1 MVTFQPEGY
10 SAHPD
15 EFADH
20 VTSTILE
27 DGFVRIDGVLTRAAC
42 DSVRA
47 SLDHCLEARIANDHY
62 WGNIENQV
70 LDNYFVDDPDLV
82 DLIYQPLTDAVMRR
96 LIDDDYVLISPS
108 ARNRR
113 LMGEGALERT
123 TSGMGWHTDSRFIQ
137 GGQGFR
143 PSLCYMTILMID
155 SFGAENGATHILPG
169 SQKRYRRPED
179 RDADLPFD
187 YLLGDVGAMVIFDTA
202 LWHRVG
208 EPSRESRWGVFNT
221 YGPWFMKPYHRFTE
235 LFSSEQVDSMS
246 PIMRQLLH
254 FDSTPPRDH
263 NESMITLRRV
273 RERVEGVDR

>member
-1 MVTFQPEGY
+1 MRTLQADGY
-10 SAHPD
+10 AAHPD
-15 EFADH
+15 EFVDSI
-20 VTSTILE
+20 VSTIQE
-27 DGFVRIDGVLTRAAC
+27 EGFVRIDGVLSRESC
-42 DSVRA
+42 DSIRA
-47 SLDHCLEARIANDHY
+47 SLDRGLEARIAHDHY

-70 LDNYFVDDPDLV
+70 LDNYFVDDPGLV

-113 LMGEGALERT
+113 VMTKGVPERT

-137 GGQGFR
+137 GGQGLR

-155 SFGAENGATHILPG
+155 SFGPENGATHIIPG
-169 SQKRYRRPED
+169 SHKRYSRPED
-179 RDADLPFD
+179 READLPFD
-187 YLLGDVGAMVIFDTA
+187 YMLGDVGSMIIFDTS

-208 EPSRESRWGVFNT
+208 EAAPESRWGVFNT

-235 LFSSEQVDSMS
+235 LFSSEQAGSML
-246 PIMRQLLH
+246 PIIRQLLH

-273 RERVEGVDR
+273 RERVDGVGR